1 MPNDSTDGKR
11 QAPPRGKPE
20 DPQWLAVPE
29 AYRLAAI
36 IESSDDAI
44 IGKDLNGVVTSWNR
58 AAERIFGYTADEAI
72 GRSITMIIPTERLA
86 EEDYVLSSIRQGLTV
101 DHFGTVRQRKDGTL
115 IDISLTVSPIRSPSG
130 EIVGISKIARDITE
144 QKRLARELEEAGRLK
159 DEFIATL
166 SHELRTPLHSIL
178 GYTQILRM
186 GNLEEARRERALQVI
201 ERNTRAL
208 AQMVADVLDM
218 SRIVTGT
225 IRLNAQS
232 CDVRPLLNAALES
245 IQPTFDAKEV
255 GIERIIGTEP
265 VTVFGDA
272 HRLQQIFWNLLTNA
286 VKFTPR
292 GGRVQVQLDR
302 LDASAVLTV
311 TDTGIGIEPDF
322 LPFVFDRFRQGDGR
336 LNRVYGGLGLGLS
349 LVRLFTEL
357 HGGSVQA
364 SSDGLN
370 RGATFKVSLPL
381 TQIKAATT
389 AAPTADTLRARP

>member
-20 DPQWLAVPE
+20 APEWLAVPE

-144 QKRLARELEEAGRLK
+144 QKRLARELEEASRLK

-208 AQMVADVLDM
+208 AQMVADVLDI

-225 IRLNAQS
+225 IRLDAQS

-245 IQPTFDAKEV
+245 IQPTFDAKDV
-255 GIERIIGTEP
+255 ALERIMETGP
-265 VTVFGDA
+265 LTVFGDA
-272 HRLQQIFWNLLTNA
+272 QRLQQIFWNLLTNA

-292 GGRVQVQLDR
+292 GGRVQVQLER
-302 LDASAVLTV
+302 LDDSAVLTV
-311 TDTGIGIEPDF
+311 TDTGIGIEPGF

-336 LNRVYGGLGLGLS
+336 LNRVYAGLGLGLS
-349 LVRLFTEL
+349 LVRLLTEL
-357 HGGSVQA
+357 HGGSVQG

-389 AAPTADTLRARP
+389 AAPTADTLRTRP

>member
-144 QKRLARELEEAGRLK
+144 QKRLARELEEASRLK

-208 AQMVADVLDM
+208 AQMVADVLDI

-225 IRLNAQS
+225 IRLDAQS

-245 IQPTFDAKEV
+245 IQPTFDAKDV
-255 GIERIIGTEP
+255 ALERIMETGP
-265 VTVFGDA
+265 LTVFGDA
-272 HRLQQIFWNLLTNA
+272 QRLQQIFWNLLTNA

-292 GGRVQVQLDR
+292 GGRVQVQLER
-302 LDASAVLTV
+302 LDDSAVLTV
-311 TDTGIGIEPDF
+311 TDTGIGIEPGF

-336 LNRVYGGLGLGLS
+336 LNRVYAGLGLGLS
-349 LVRLFTEL
+349 LVRLLTEL